1 MRPGQHRSAQRYH
14 VDAAALS
21 RQRALNRAHSAII
34 LFGLMALAACM
45 GFVLAGINGV
55 IVGAL
60 IAGAGLVVGSA
71 SGTAMFRQV
80 YGAIMLGMHN
90 APDLVLLVAELARR
104 AGLDRA
110 LTIHL
115 LPSRLPQAMS
125 AGDREE
131 PAIAVTLGLLQT
143 LSQRELA
150 AVLAHEIAH
159 IRHGDAFVM
168 RLAASAGALTQ
179 TMSTAGILLLIVFLP
194 VFMMTGEVFVSP
206 LAILLLTFSPI
217 VSDLLQL
224 SLSRRREFLAD
235 AGAVELTGD
244 PLALAAALQRL
255 ERLRGDNWE
264 RFASRGGGWLHWFRT
279 HPSTKERIDR
289 LLQLAPPARPDLPLA
304 AQPADLRQLFG
315 GRYDPRRRRFMRP
328 FP

>member
-1 MRPGQHRSAQRYH
+1 MRPGRYRSAQPYR
-14 VDAAALS
+14 VDAAALN
-21 RQRALNRAHSAII
+21 RQQALNRAHSVII

-45 GFVLAGINGV
+45 GFALAGINGV

-60 IAGAGLVVGSA
+60 FAGAGLIASSA
-71 SGTAMFRQV
+71 SGTGMFRQV
-80 YGAIMLGMHN
+80 YGAVTLGAHN
-90 APDLVLLVAELARR
+90 APDLVLLVVELARR
-104 AGLDRA
+104 AALDRA
-110 LTIHL
+110 PTLHL

-125 AGDREE
+125 AGNREE
-131 PAIAVTLGLLQT
+131 PAVAVTLGLLQA
-143 LSQRELA
+143 LSPRELA
-150 AVLAHEIAH
+150 AVLAHEVAH

-194 VFMMTGEVFVSP
+194 VLMMTGEVFVSP
-206 LAILLLTFSPI
+206 LAVLLLIFSPVI
-217 VSDLLQL
+217 SDLLQL

-244 PLALAAALQRL
+244 PFALAAALERL

-264 RFASRGGGWLHWFRT
+264 RFASRGGWLHWFRT

-289 LLQLAPPARPDLPLA
+289 LMQLAPPAHPDLPLA
-304 AQPADLRQLFG
+304 VQSADLRQLFG
-315 GRYDPRRRRFMRP
+315 SRYDLHRRP
-328 FP
+328 FI